1 MNIEKTVKS
10 LENRGYSVKFFSTAD
25 EASAYLAANIK
36 GKSVGFGG
44 SVTSR
49 DMGLYELLGKENEVY
64 WHWLEPGPETIAK
77 ANSAEVYI
85 SGANAITEEGEIL
98 NIDGTG
104 NRLAAQVYGQKKLY
118 IISGTNKIC
127 PDFNSALTRAREVAC
142 VKNCARLDLNTPCRA
157 DGKCHDCR
165 SSDRI
170 CNALLVLWA
179 PVRNMECEVILI
191 GEELGY

>member
-1 MNIEKTVKS
+1 MNIEKTIKN
-10 LENRGYSVKFFSTAD
+10 LENRGFCTKYFQSAD
-25 EASAYLAANIK
+25 EVSAYLAVEIK

-49 DMGLYELLGKENEVY
+49 DMGLYELLGKENDVY
-64 WHWLEPGPETIAK
+64 WHWVEPGAETIAR

-85 SGANAITEEGEIL
+85 SGANAITEDGEIL

-104 NRLAAQVYGQKKLY
+104 NRLAAQVYGRKKLY
-118 IISGTNKIC
+118 IISGVNKIC
-127 PDFNSALTRAREVAC
+127 PDFNSALERARSVAC
-142 VKNCARLDLNTPCRA
+142 VKNCERLELNTPCRT

-165 SSDRI
+165 SADRI

>member
-1 MNIEKTVKS
+1 MNIEKTMKN
-10 LENRGYSVKFFSTAD
+10 LENRGFGVKYF
-25 EASAYLAANIK
+25 ASASELSDYLCTEIR

-64 WHWLEPGPETIAK
+64 WHWIEPGPETIAK

-85 SGANAITEEGEIL
+85 SGANAITEDGEIL

-104 NRLAAQVYGQKKLY
+104 NRLAAQVYGRKKLY
-118 IISGTNKIC
+118 IISGVNKIC
-127 PDFNSALTRAREVAC
+127 PDFNSALERARSVAC
-142 VKNCARLDLNTPCRA
+142 VKNCERLELNTPCRA

-165 SSDRI
+165 SADRI

-179 PVRNMECEVILI
+179 PVRNMDCEVVLI